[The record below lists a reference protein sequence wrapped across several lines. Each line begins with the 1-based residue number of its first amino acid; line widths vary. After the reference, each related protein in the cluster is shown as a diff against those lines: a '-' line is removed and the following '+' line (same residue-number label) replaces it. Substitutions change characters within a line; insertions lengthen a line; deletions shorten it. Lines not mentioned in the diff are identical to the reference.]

1 MLNPDFWENIYL
13 RLAFYDQILAE
24 CKKEEKIF
32 SENQN
37 KLERLQY
44 EDKLDQLIQL
54 KYFYDTVY
62 FNIRSSF

>member
-1 MLNPDFWENIYL
+1 MLNPNFWENMDH
-13 RLAFYDQILAE
+13 RLAFYDKILAE

-37 KLERLQY
+37 KSERLQY
-44 EDKLDQLIQL
+44 EDKLDQFIQL
-54 KYFYDTVY
+54 KNFYFTVY